1 MNSQNI
7 TIIGAG
13 ILGLWQA
20 LHLARAG
27 HRVTLLERS
36 YAPFT
41 AASSWLAGAMLAPFC
56 EAEPSQP
63 ELTEMAL
70 KALELW
76 RNSPCDVVR
85 NGTLIVAAARDR
97 AELTGFAKRSRG
109 YERVR
114 ADKITLLE
122 PDIATRF
129 HDGLFYEEEAH
140 VAPRQAMA
148 ALLLE
153 FKNCG
158 GEVRFGF
165 DAEEEGR
172 LPGADITIDTRG
184 MGAASDLKDLGQN
197 LRPVRGEMAVVRA
210 KDVTLSR
217 PVRLLHPRV
226 PCYIVP
232 WPDHHF
238 MIGATVIESDDKG
251 PVTVRSGLELLG
263 AAFSVHP
270 GFGEGKIV
278 ELNAGL
284 RPSLP
289 DNLPKIVVNGDYIH
303 VNGAYRHGFLL
314 APLLAAAVNAYI
326 SGGDKERHLF
336 Q

>member
-1 MNSQNI
+1 MNSQKI

-20 LHLARAG
+20 LQLARAG
-27 HRVTLLERS
+27 HRVTLLEKS
-36 YAPFT
+36 AAPFA
-41 AASSWLAGAMLAPFC
+41 AASSRLAGAMLAPFC

-63 ELTEMAL
+63 EVTEMGQRAL
-70 KALELW
+70 ALW
-76 RNSPCDVVR
+76 QNSPCEIFQ

-109 YERVR
+109 FEQVR
-114 ADKITLLE
+114 AAEIASLE
-122 PDIATRF
+122 PDLGMRF
-129 HDGLFYEEEAH
+129 QDGLYYDGEAH
-140 VAPRQAMA
+140 LAPRPAMA
-148 ALLLE
+148 ALLSEIKSLGGDVK
-153 FKNCG
+153 FGIDADG
-158 GEVRFGF
+158 GEKRP
-165 DAEEEGR
+165 A
-172 LPGADITIDTRG
+172 ADITIDTRG
-184 MGAASDLKDLGQN
+184 MGAAKALKDLGHN

-210 KDVTLSR
+210 RDVSLSR

-232 WPDHHF
+232 WPEKHF
-238 MIGATVIESDDKG
+238 MIGATVIESSDQG

-263 AAFSVHP
+263 AAFAVHP
-270 GFGEGKIV
+270 GFGEAKII
-278 ELNAGL
+278 ELIAGL

-289 DNLPKIVVNGDYIH
+289 DNLPKIIVEGDTIH

-314 APLLAAAVNAYI
+314 APLLAAAVDAYI
-326 SGGDKERHLF
+326 SSGEKEGHLF